1 MIIFKGFKFGM
12 LLQLAVGP
20 MCLMVFN
27 TSASLGFFKGL
38 VLVFAIALVDAI
50 YITLSGF
57 GVAAILKKKQVE
69 TAVKIFGGVVLVI
82 FGLNIML
89 SVFNISLLPDIS
101 LFPKGTSQNLF
112 LQGLLLTASNPLT
125 IIFWSGVFSA
135 QVAENKLNDRQLRL
149 FEIGC
154 VLSTIFFL
162 SLVAALGNIFS
173 GFIPLNIIKMLNI
186 LVGIVLIGFG
196 LKILLNKQKETSW
209 NHRLIRTSL
218 CSR

>member
-1 MIIFKGFKFGM
+1 
-12 LLQLAVGP
+12 
-20 MCLMVFN
+20 MVFN

-57 GVAAILKKKQVE
+57 GVAAILKKKQIQS
-69 TAVKIFGGVVLVI
+69 AVKIFGGIVLVI

-89 SVFNISLLPDIS
+89 SVFNISLLPNIT
-101 LFPKGTSQNLF
+101 LFSKSTSQNLF

-162 SLVAALGNIFS
+162 SLVAALGNIVS
-173 GFIPLNIIKMLNI
+173 GFIPINIIKMLNI
-186 LVGIVLIGFG
+186 IVGLVLIGFG
-196 LKILLNKQKETSW
+196 LKILLNRQKET
-209 NHRLIRTSL
+209 N
-218 CSR
+218 